1 MSLHKVSS
9 KGQVTLPVECRR
21 ALGVRPHDR
30 VAIQLEED
38 RIVIR
43 PVPDFIELEGFLGPR
58 LSEAEERTARE
69 SAVSARVEGKK

>member
-9 KGQVTLPVECRR
+9 KGQVTLPIECRR

-30 VAIQLEED
+30 VVIQMEDD

-43 PVPDFIELEGFLGPR
+43 PVPDFMELEGFLGPR
-58 LSEAEERTARE
+58 LSEEEEQNARE

>member
-1 MSLHKVSS
+1 MPLHKVSS

-30 VAIQLEED
+30 VAIQLEGD
-38 RIVIR
+38 KIVIR
-43 PVPDFIELEGFLGPR
+43 PVPDFMELEGFLGLR
-58 LSEAEERTARE
+58 LSEEEEQNARE